1 MPILCGV
8 NELSL
13 LQESVAGHVAVLWTN
28 LTEPEALVAHLARQ
42 QQRQHPERFGGK
54 QPYAFCRVRYVP
66 PCERFPELRRL
77 ILCVKEVTGLRAEF
91 RGIMAAEVS
100 EWLGREEEE
109 YFTVLLKYLYDHR
122 DIWQGWLVVRN
133 CPERQMARFLSACA
147 LYLTPR
153 LSDRRLCRDPE
164 RLERLLRA
172 RFRQSGR
179 EIAPEAARLLTEALL
194 SPRLARARSLT
205 VLDRVAAEIAGGA
218 GPQAV
223 IGEADVGGYL
233 DRADSLLALLGGGP
247 AEERGAPR

>member
-1 MPILCGV
+1 M
-8 NELSL
+8 ER
-13 LQESVAGHVAVLWTN
+13 
-28 LTEPEALVAHLARQ
+28 LAEQ
-42 QQRQHPERFGGK
+42 AFQKHPERFRGR

-147 LYLTPR
+147 LYLTPQGPR
-153 LSDRRLCRDPE
+153 PAALPGPG
-164 RLERLLRA
+164 A
-172 RFRQSGR
+172 AG
-179 EIAPEAARLLTEALL
+179 AAAARPL
-194 SPRLARARSLT
+194 PPKRPG
-205 VLDRVAAEIAGGA
+205 DR
-218 GPQAV
+218 P
-223 IGEADVGGYL
+223 
-233 DRADSLLALLGGGP
+233 GGGP
-247 AEERGAPR
+247 AADGGPALPPAGPGPQPDGAGPGGGGDRRRRRAPGRHRGGRRGRLSGPGRQPAGSAGRRAGGGAGAPR

>member
-1 MPILCGV
+1 MTVP
-8 NELSL
+8 
-13 LQESVAGHVAVLWTN
+13 WTD
-28 LTEPEALVAHLARQ
+28 LTEPEALVERLAEQ
-42 QQRQHPERFGGK
+42 AFQKHPERFRGR

-147 LYLTPR
+147 LYLTPGSR
-153 LSDRRLCRDPE
+153 TGGSAGTR
-164 RLERLLRA
+164 
-172 RFRQSGR
+172 SGWSGCC
-179 EIAPEAARLLTEALL
+179 APASAKAAGR
-194 SPRLARARSLT
+194 SPRRRP
-205 VLDRVAAEIAGGA
+205 GC
-218 GPQAV
+218 
-223 IGEADVGGYL
+223 
-233 DRADSLLALLGGGP
+233 
-247 AEERGAPR
+247 